1 MALKV
6 GDQAPDFTLPSTT
19 GSDFNLR
26 RHAAGKPVILYFYPK
41 DFTTVCTREAC
52 EFRDTFSFLRN
63 LDVQVLGISR
73 DDVATHRR
81 FQVVHHLPF
90 DLLADVDG
98 KVAES
103 YRAPLPFIRLT
114 RRITYLLDK
123 QHTVVAAYENLF
135 DATNHIR
142 TVVEK
147 LKQGLSS

>member
-6 GDQAPDFTLPSTT
+6 GDLAPDFTLPSTT

-26 RHAAGKPVILYFYPK
+26 RHAADQPVVLYFYPK
-41 DFTTVCTREAC
+41 DFTSVCTREAC

-63 LDVQVLGISR
+63 LDIQVIGISR

-81 FQVVHHLPF
+81 FQQANHLPF
-90 DLLADVDG
+90 ALLADVDG
-98 KVAES
+98 KVAEL
-103 YRAPLPFIRLT
+103 YRATLPFVRFT
-114 RRITYLLDK
+114 RRITYLLNQ

-135 DATNHIR
+135 AATSHIR

-147 LKQGLSS
+147 VRGLTS